1 MRIISRLGIVA
12 AFLCSSAFAQPINWQ
27 PWSNDIF
34 QRAAKEH
41 KFVLLDLGTQ
51 WCHWC
56 HVMDVETYAD
66 AKVRKLIAAKYIA
79 VRTDADSRPDLCNR
93 YEDYGWP
100 ATVVFNEQGGEIVKR
115 QGYLPPAEMASMLQA
130 IIDDPTPGPSVR
142 AEKSVKYGD
151 SSALAADVRA
161 ELIKR
166 HLETFDSDKGAWGH
180 GQKFLDWNNAEWAMR
195 CAKRGDVAEEKMAR
209 QALQAQLNLLD
220 PAWGGVYQYS
230 TDDDWVHPHFEKI
243 MQMQAGNL
251 RIYSLGYAQFHDP
264 AYRNAAQAI
273 HHFLTR
279 FLLSPDG
286 GFYTSQDA
294 DLVDGLH
301 SADYFKLSDSQRVAR
316 GIPRVDT
323 HQYTREN
330 GWAIRSL
337 VALYEAAGDQ
347 SALNEAEAA
356 AKWVI
361 DHRSIA
367 GGGFSHDAN
376 DSTGPFL
383 GDALAMGQ
391 AFLEL
396 YQATGDQEWLGH
408 AEQAANLIAVHF
420 VRAGEPGVMTSDVH
434 ASGLFAP
441 KQEYD
446 ENIDAARWSNLLR
459 QYSGRATDK
468 ALAQATMRYLATSD
482 VALSRRVAVAGVL
495 LADDENSG
503 PALHIAIVGGK
514 NDSAALD
521 LYRIALAFPGG
532 YKRVEWYD
540 EAEGPLPNSDVEYP
554 HFDRAAAFVCTGTA
568 CSQPAKSA
576 ADLVKRLD
584 RVKN

>member
-1 MRIISRLGIVA
+1 MRIISRIALILASFTG
-12 AFLCSSAFAQPINWQ
+12 SALAQPINWQ
-27 PWSNDIF
+27 PWSDDIF

-56 HVMDVETYAD
+56 HVMDVQTYAD
-66 AKVRKLIAAKYIA
+66 AKVQKLIVEKYIA
-79 VRTDADSRPDLCNR
+79 VKTDADSRPDLGNR

-100 ATVVFNEQGGEIVKR
+100 ATIIFDEHGGEIVKR
-115 QGYLPPAEMASMLQA
+115 QGYLPAGEMASMLQA

-142 AEKSVKYGD
+142 REKGVKYGE
-151 SSALAADVRA
+151 SSALASDVRA

-166 HLETFDSDKGAWGH
+166 HLETYDAEKGSWGH
-180 GQKFLDWNNAEWAMR
+180 GQKFLDWNNTEWALR
-195 CAKRGDVAEEKMAR
+195 CAKRGDEAEDKMAR
-209 QALQAQLNLLD
+209 QTLAAQLNLLD

-230 TDDDWVHPHFEKI
+230 TDDDWQHAHFEKI

-251 RIYSLGYAQFHDP
+251 QIYSLAYAQYHDP
-264 AYRNAAQAI
+264 TCLNAAEAI
-273 HHFLTR
+273 HHFLIR

-294 DLVDGLH
+294 DLVDGVH
-301 SADYFKLSDSQRVAR
+301 SADYFKLSDDQRIAK
-316 GIPRVDT
+316 GIPHVDK
-323 HQYTREN
+323 HQYAREN

-337 VALYEAAGDQ
+337 VALYESAGDQ
-347 SALNEAEAA
+347 SALGEAEAA
-356 AKWVI
+356 AKWVT
-361 DHRSIA
+361 DHRSIP
-367 GGGFSHDAN
+367 GGGFSHDQA
-376 DSTGPFL
+376 DGTGPFL
-383 GDALAMGQ
+383 GDTLAMGQ

-396 YQATGDQEWLGH
+396 YQATGD
-408 AEQAANLIAVHF
+408 
-420 VRAGEPGVMTSDVH
+420 RAGLANAERAADFIAAHFERADEPGVMSSDVH
-434 ASGLFAP
+434 VSAVFP
-441 KQEYD
+441 PRQEYD
-446 ENIDAARWSNLLR
+446 ENINAARWANLMG
-459 QYSGRATDK
+459 QYSGRAADR
-468 ALAQATMRYLATSD
+468 ALAQTTMRYLATPD

-514 NDSAALD
+514 KDRASLE

-540 EAEGPLPNSDVEYP
+540 EAEGPLPNADVEYP
-554 HFDRAAAFVCTGTA
+554 HFGKPAAFVCTGTS
-568 CSQPAKSA
+568 CSQPAKTA
-576 ADLVKRLD
+576 ADLQKRLD